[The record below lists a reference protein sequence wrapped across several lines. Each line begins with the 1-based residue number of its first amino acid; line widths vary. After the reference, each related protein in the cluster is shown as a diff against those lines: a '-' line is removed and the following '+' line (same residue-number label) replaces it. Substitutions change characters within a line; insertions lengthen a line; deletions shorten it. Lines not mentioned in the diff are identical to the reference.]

1 MSHSLDRVVA
11 TERGAPDLVGLLE
24 EKVARLVERHRDARK
39 TIEDLR
45 GQLKDREKRIGELTD
60 RVYTLGRV
68 RDDARKRLDT
78 LIAEV
83 DRMEGRAS

>member
-11 TERGAPDLVGLLE
+11 TERTAPDLVGLLE
-24 EKVARLVERHRDARK
+24 GKVARLVERYRDARK

-45 GQLKDREKRIGELTD
+45 GQLKDREQRIGELTD

-68 RDDARKRLDT
+68 RDVARKRLDT